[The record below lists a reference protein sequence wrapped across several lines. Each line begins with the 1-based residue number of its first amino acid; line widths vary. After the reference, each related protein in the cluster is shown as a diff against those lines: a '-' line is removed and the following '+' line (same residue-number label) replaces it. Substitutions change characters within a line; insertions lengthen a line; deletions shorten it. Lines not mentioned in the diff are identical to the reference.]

1 MKKLSKKQLRKALAV
16 AATSTALVGVGTGI
30 TYQISNHPVT
40 QTQAATVN
48 AKVKYVDD
56 ATFKK
61 GSDIVF
67 DIYSQVPYT
76 KNMTRLMLYD
86 KLEPVFTHTK
96 TRIFDG
102 STDITDQGT
111 LDFDKKTNT
120 TNWIAKDPAK
130 WFGKKLT
137 QRVEVNLQDNADLSK
152 YLDKNTNQ
160 YNIPNQGDLVVNDD
174 TTPSN
179 IVHVHTPNDKEPTV
193 YKTVVNKNNKEGKEA
208 KYQQGDEFHYHVTYN
223 IPKNGKD
230 LTNVEFSDDLEDV
243 LDLKNVKIT
252 DDKGNDIT
260 KQEGNLNLDNDK
272 ESFVWQ
278 PNKDYLTKM
287 ADHSYK
293 VDITAQVKPDA
304 DLSKYLDKASQEYRV
319 PNTAH
324 MKYNDKDIPSD
335 HVEIVTPPPTDNK
348 VIKSVKGLSDSYK
361 QDTDN
366 VEVGKPY
373 TYKVEYDVASG
384 KTLKDVEFSDDL
396 EDVLD
401 LKKVEI
407 QNSNGKDITDSAGT
421 LKVDN
426 GKESFVWQPKDA
438 FVKEMNGQKY
448 TAYITAQVKPDA
460 DLQKYLKNNQIEI
473 PNTAH
478 MKSNGEDTPS
488 NTPVVTPKVD
498 EPKAKK
504 GIVKNPSD
512 WTKFF
517 GNKTESAA
525 GQEINS
531 STSTQPKAWAEAEK
545 YAKRDSSGK
554 WVKANKDVTDKQFN
568 DALKT
573 LQEPQPIG
581 KNDAAASD
589 PGVTTSSNASSTTT
603 PIDSKDLKQII
614 NATTVDSNTAARG
627 DALDYLLT
635 FDIGNQNNLKSL
647 NLSDNLEDVLDLKN
661 VVILDS
667 DGKNITSEG
676 NLTTSDQDESFTWSA
691 KDPAKYSGK
700 TIYVAVASNI
710 KKDANLSKY
719 DNNSIPNTGH
729 LVINGKDTPTNE
741 VKTKLNGTPDPNS
754 PDNPDNPKSPL
765 HGDGT
770 NNPITG
776 KNGVLPQTGHF
787 IIKHKWGIITI
798 LTLGLGGLL
807 VYAYKKKVFPFN
819 FRKEN

>member
-30 TYQISNHPVT
+30 TYQISNRPVT

-120 TNWIAKDPAK
+120 TNWIAKEPSK

-193 YKTVVNKNNKEGKEA
+193 YKTVVDKNNKEGKEA

-230 LTNVEFSDDLEDV
+230 LTNVEFSDDLKDV
-243 LDLKNVKIT
+243 LDLKNVKII

-293 VDITAQVKPDA
+293 VDITAQVKPNA

-324 MKYNDKDIPSD
+324 MKYNDKDIPSN

-407 QNSNGKDITDSAGT
+407 HNSNDKDITDSAGT

-426 GKESFVWQPKDA
+426 DKESFVWQPKDD
-438 FVKEMNGQKY
+438 FVKGMNGQKY
-448 TAYITAQVKPDA
+448 TAYITVQVKPDA
-460 DLQKYLKNNQIEI
+460 DLQKYIKNNQIQI

-517 GNKTESAA
+517 GNQASTAA
-525 GQEINS
+525 GQES
-531 STSTQPKAWAEAEK
+531 DDGQSKVASEWRDAEK
-545 YAKRDSSGK
+545 YVKKDSSGNY
-554 WVKANKDVTDKQFN
+554 VKVNSKVTDEQYKKAVA
-568 DALKT
+568 ALDKVAPITTNSSQIQTEGVKT
-573 LQEPQPIG
+573 E
-581 KNDAAASD
+581 N
-589 PGVTTSSNASSTTT
+589 TTT
-603 PIDSKDLKQII
+603 PTNSNDLKQLI
-614 NATTVDSNTAARG
+614 NASTVENNEAARG

-635 FDIGNQNNLKSL
+635 FEIGNQDNMKSL
-647 NLSDNLEDVLDLKN
+647 VLSDNLEDVLDLKN
-661 VVILDS
+661 VVIIDS
-667 DGKNITSEG
+667 DGKNITNDGS
-676 NLTTSDQDESFTWSA
+676 LTISQNDESFVWSA

-710 KKDANLSKY
+710 KKHANLSDY
-719 DNNSIPNTGH
+719 DGKAIPNTGH
-729 LVINGKDTPTNE
+729 LIINGKDTPTNK

-776 KNGVLPQTGHF
+776 KNGVLPQTGNF
-787 IIKHKWGIITI
+787 ILKHAWGLISA
-798 LTLGLGGLL
+798 LVVALGGVLTF
-807 VYAYKKKVFPFN
+807 AYKKKTFPFN
-819 FRKEN
+819 FKKSKK